1 MATVGVENP
10 DKQPKQASQ
19 LGRLLRA
26 ARYGRV
32 VRSCALVLAAGV
44 IFIAGV
50 GVGNGRIYVGMFSK
64 SQTGLPASLNY
75 SSVNQIYQLIRSQY
89 NGKVT
94 TTQLLDG
101 IKTGMVNALN
111 DPYSEYFNPSDAA
124 AYNNEVE
131 GSFSGVGAEIGQTS
145 SGAIQ
150 IIAPISGS
158 PAAKAGIKAG
168 DIVTAINGK
177 TTDGMSADAAV
188 NAIRGKSGTKVTLT
202 ITRGSTQ
209 GMQFTITRANIVV
222 PSVTSKILAGNIG
235 YMQISQFTDDTA
247 SLAQTA
253 ARSFIA
259 AHVKGM
265 VLDLRDDPGGLVDA
279 AVSVSS
285 LWLQNNQMIMQAK
298 AGNTV
303 LQTYTANSTNTLQN
317 VPTVVLV
324 NGGTAS
330 AAEITT
336 AALHDNNDAT
346 VVGEKT
352 YGKGVMQQLN
362 PLPGG
367 AEVKLTIASW
377 YRPNGKNINHLGI
390 TPDHVV
396 AASPSGSTDDAQ
408 LDAALTLLTKQ

>member
-1 MATVGVENP
+1 MATVGVEKP
-10 DKQPKQASQ
+10 GEQPKQASRFR
-19 LGRLLRA
+19 RLFHGTNMRRILRS
-26 ARYGRV
+26 G
-32 VRSCALVLAAGV
+32 ALVLVVVAIFAAGV
-44 IFIAGV
+44 E
-50 GVGNGRIYVGMFSK
+50 VGNGRIYIGMFSK
-64 SQTGLPASLNY
+64 SQTGLPANLNY

-131 GSFSGVGAEIGQTS
+131 GSFSGIGAEIGQTS

-168 DIVTAINGK
+168 DIVTAISGK

-209 GMQFTITRANIVV
+209 SQFTITRANIVV
-222 PSVTSKILAGNIG
+222 PSVTSKILNGNIG

-259 AHVKGM
+259 AHVKGV

-303 LQTYTANSTNTLQN
+303 LQTYTADSTNTLQN

-324 NGGTAS
+324 NNGTAS

-336 AALHDNNDAT
+336 AALHDNNGTA

-390 TPDHVV
+390 MPDHVV
-396 AASPSGSTDDAQ
+396 AATPSGSADDAQ
-408 LDAALTLLTKQ
+408 LDAAISLLPK